1 MSIQY
6 HLGIL
11 LRSSL
16 VPLGYQKTFNGQTY
30 WAMVETGKAAL
41 SRWGNHQ
48 MCVLSDYLTLNQWLK
63 AVVFKIVEAIVIY
76 DLCKN
81 SIAFMRG
88 SQKPMN
94 SVT

>member
-1 MSIQY
+1 
-6 HLGIL
+6 
-11 LRSSL
+11 
-16 VPLGYQKTFNGQTY
+16 
-30 WAMVETGKAAL
+30 
-41 SRWGNHQ
+41 